1 MQLDD
6 AAILEVIAQLSE
18 RRRHVGVPTLR
29 NALKARFGASC
40 GTDRLSKLLGHYRSA
55 PPRLTQTVPPPGES
69 QRTSEVFYEESSIAR
84 IKVLEVK
91 LTEALEALE
100 AQRKRAELAEA
111 REISHQDRWAGEIYE
126 LRSKLRTLNP
136 EQAVK
141 DAKECAYLR
150 IQNRHLSRLVSDL
163 QLALAQVRL
172 ARDTTEE
179 RLKSSVPSCRSP
191 AAEDG
196 KGSS

>member
-6 AAILEVIAQLSE
+6 ATILEVIVQLSE
-18 RRRHVGVPTLR
+18 RRRRVGIPTLR

-40 GTDRLSKLLGHYRSA
+40 GTDRLSKLLGRYRGA
-55 PPRLTQTVPPPGES
+55 PPRLAQAVPPAGES
-69 QRTSEVFYEESSIAR
+69 PEGAEAFCEESPIAR
-84 IKVLEVK
+84 IKALEVK

-126 LRSKLRTLNP
+126 LRSKLRALNP

-172 ARDTTEE
+172 AQDTTET
-179 RLKSSVPSCRSP
+179 LSKSSVPSRHSP
-191 AAEDG
+191 AAENG